1 MIEIRFHG
9 RGGQGSVVASNIL
22 AAAAFLEEKWVQSFP
37 FFGVERRGAPVTAY
51 TKIDDT
57 PIWDRS
63 EITEPDYVIVM
74 DSSLVAVVDITQGL
88 KESGMILLNSD
99 KAPDE
104 IELGDD
110 YKKATVDA
118 TEIAVAHG
126 LGSKSAPIV
135 NSAIL
140 GAFSKASG
148 EVGIESLEKSIHKMA
163 PAKPEENA
171 AAAIEAYDK
180 VQF

>member
-1 MIEIRFHG
+1 
-9 RGGQGSVVASNIL
+9 
-22 AAAAFLEEKWVQSFP
+22 LEEKWVQSFP

-51 TKIDDT
+51 TKIDDN

-88 KESGMILLNSD
+88 KQSGMILLNSD
-99 KAPDE
+99 KKPNE
-104 IELGDD
+104 VELGDGF
-110 YKKATVDA
+110 KVATVDA
-118 TEIAVAHG
+118 TEIAVSHG

-140 GAFSKASG
+140 GAFAKASG

-163 PAKPEENA
+163 PAKPKENA
-171 AAAIEAYDK
+171 AAAIEAYEK

>member
-1 MIEIRFHG
+1 M
-9 RGGQGSVVASNIL
+9 ASNIL
-22 AAAAFLEEKWVQSFP
+22 AAAAFLEDKWVQSFP

-51 TKIDDT
+51 TKIDDE

-88 KESGMILLNSD
+88 TKDGMVLINID
-99 KAPDE
+99 KSPEEVD
-104 IELGDD
+104 LGEAF
-110 YKKATVDA
+110 KVATVDA
-118 TEIAVAHG
+118 TTIAVDHG

-140 GAFSKASG
+140 GAFAKASG
-148 EVGIESLEKSIHKMA
+148 EVGIDSIEKGIHKLA
-163 PAKPEENA
+163 PAKRDENA
-171 AAAIEAYDK
+171 AAAREAYEK
-180 VQF
+180 VSF